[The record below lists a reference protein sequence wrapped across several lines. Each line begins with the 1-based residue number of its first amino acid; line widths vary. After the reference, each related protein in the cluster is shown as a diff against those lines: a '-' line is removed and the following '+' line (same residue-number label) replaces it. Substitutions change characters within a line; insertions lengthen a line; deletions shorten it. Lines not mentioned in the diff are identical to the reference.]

1 LLHIVGMTD
10 DAHKRLRE
18 CLAKGEKRVL
28 AWVYERRPQL
38 QGKPLV
44 DVVASLREERY
55 AQSEAARS
63 RENQVLTE
71 MLDASAPNK

>member
-1 LLHIVGMTD
+1 LLHILGMTD

-18 CLAKGEKRVL
+18 CLAKGEKRLL

-44 DVVASLREERY
+44 DVVESLREENCAR
-55 AQSEAARS
+55 SEAAQS
-63 RENQVLTE
+63 RQTQALTE